1 MTAQFQTDDDAMTAP
16 ATPRLREQLLAQART
31 FPFFNLIGL
40 EILAI
45 EPRRSTVRVAWRP
58 DLAGPGGLLH
68 GGITAA
74 LIDTG
79 TAYALLLCDE
89 LRDTLRAGGSL
100 VTIDLRIKY
109 LRPVS
114 AGAITC
120 TSRVTRM
127 GRQIIHMEA
136 VVTNAADKEVAR
148 GDAIYT
154 TVTPE
159 RLSARGESPAS
170 HETGEAPVS

>member
-1 MTAQFQTDDDAMTAP
+1 MLQ
-16 ATPRLREQLLAQART
+16 
-31 FPFFNLIGL
+31 
-40 EILAI
+40 
-45 EPRRSTVRVAWRP
+45 
-58 DLAGPGGLLH
+58 

-79 TAYALLLCDE
+79 TADALLLCDE
-89 LRDTLRAGGSL
+89 LRETLRPGGSL

-120 TSRVTRM
+120 SPRVTRM

-136 VVTNAADKEVAR
+136 VVTNDADKEVAR
-148 GDAIYT
+148 GDATYT

-159 RLSARGESPAS
+159 RVDPTPSPR
-170 HETGEAPVS
+170 

>member
-1 MTAQFQTDDDAMTAP
+1 MTESETLA
-16 ATPRLREQLLAQART
+16 LRTQLLTEARQ

-40 EILAI
+40 EILEI

-89 LRDTLRAGGSL
+89 LRDTLRAGGSPI
-100 VTIDLRIKY
+100 TIDLRIKY

-114 AGAITC
+114 AGSITC
-120 TSRVTRM
+120 TSRVIRM

-136 VVTNAADKEVAR
+136 VVTNDAGKEVAR

-154 TVTPE
+154 TVTRTQIVDP
-159 RLSARGESPAS
+159 GPSP
-170 HETGEAPVS
+170 HTGR

>member
-1 MTAQFQTDDDAMTAP
+1 MTDSEMP
-16 ATPRLREQLLAQART
+16 PLRAHLLAQAQT
-31 FPFFNLIGL
+31 VPFFNLIGL
-40 EILAI
+40 EILEV

-89 LRDTLRAGGSL
+89 LRDTLRDGGSL

-120 TSRVTRM
+120 ASRVTRL

-136 VVTNAADKEVAR
+136 VITNDADKEVAR

-154 TVTPE
+154 AVTPE
-159 RLSARGESPAS
+159 RLDAGSGRRRRQRAG
-170 HETGEAPVS
+170 VQ

>member
-1 MTAQFQTDDDAMTAP
+1 MTESETLG
-16 ATPRLREQLLAQART
+16 LRTQLLTEARQ

-40 EILAI
+40 EILEI

-89 LRDTLRAGGSL
+89 LRDTLRAGGSPI
-100 VTIDLRIKY
+100 TIDLRIKY

-114 AGAITC
+114 AGSITC
-120 TSRVTRM
+120 RSRVIRM

-136 VVTNAADKEVAR
+136 VVTNDAGKEVAR

-154 TVTPE
+154 TVTRTQIVDP
-159 RLSARGESPAS
+159 GPSP
-170 HETGEAPVS
+170 HTGR